1 MRSGTDLATKK
12 KAAKKIVKKA
22 AKKVAKKRATK
33 KMSTTKKAAKKKVA
47 KKAVTPP
54 KAEAVDQ
61 KAKKALLKAVK
72 EDGSALEYAD
82 KSLKADRDIVL
93 AAVKQNGY
101 ALEYAAKSLK
111 ADRDIVLAAVKQD
124 GDALSFADK
133 SFRADRKVVL
143 AAVKTNGY
151 ALIFADKTLKAD
163 HEIVFAA
170 VRQDVEALEYA
181 SEELQQDEELRQI
194 AGIKEIAKAKEV
206 EELSPYFL
214 AGPELTYY
222 DWIVKKKDL
231 NSIEKIRGF
240 VSDVIEG
247 GESEST
253 AHLVLGTLES
263 NKGNKLDE
271 VHLLMEDQDGDVV
284 EFSIKNRGELI
295 ERPKKGEIVFV
306 YFYYYDHSS
315 YTLEPKK
322 KLKNI
327 CFEIKSF
334 QGEAVLTKRHY
345 PGFELIAEDAGGGG
359 EFRLEVLCDD
369 GQSFEGT
376 VENKEELI
384 TEVSDYLLEQE

>member
-33 KMSTTKKAAKKKVA
+33 KKSTTKKAAKKKVA

-93 AAVKQNGY
+93 AAVKQ
-101 ALEYAAKSLK
+101 
-111 ADRDIVLAAVKQD
+111 D

-163 HEIVFAA
+163 REIVFAA

-384 TEVSDYLLEQE
+384 NEVSDYLLEQE